1 MNFEDRLND
10 LKKEKDVA
18 ILAHY
23 YVDEEIQALADYVGD
38 SFYLAQKGKD
48 LNNKRIIMAG
58 VYFMGETIKILN
70 PDKKVYNLNWL
81 ADCPMAHMTNEKDI
95 VDMRNKYDDLA
106 VVTYVNSTIE
116 TKALSDVCVTS
127 SNAAKICKKL
137 KEKNIFFIP
146 DRNLGSYVSE
156 EVPEKNFILNRG
168 SCPRHNQINK
178 EDILSLKKLHPR
190 ARVLAHPEC
199 KKEVLELSDYIGSTK
214 GIINE
219 IPKLD
224 GDEFII
230 VTVKAIRYELENN
243 YPDKTFY
250 FLDKLTCIN
259 MNMHKKEDLLTCMDN
274 PYNEVKIDK
283 DLRQKALKPLE
294 RMLEL
299 GK

>member
-1 MNFEDRLND
+1 MNFTDKLNA

-38 SFYLAQKGKD
+38 SFYLAQKGRE
-48 LNNKRIIMAG
+48 LTNKRIIMAG
-58 VYFMGETIKILN
+58 VYFMGETIKTLN

-81 ADCPMAHMTNEKDI
+81 ADCPMAHMANEKDI

-146 DRNLGSYVSE
+146 DKNLGAYVSE
-156 EVPEKNFILNRG
+156 ELPDKNFIFNRG
-168 SCPRHNQINK
+168 ACPRHNQINK

-199 KKEVLELSDYIGSTK
+199 KKEVLDLSDYIGSTK

-219 IPKLD
+219 ASKSSA
-224 GDEFII
+224 DEFIV
-230 VTVKAIRYELENN
+230 VTVKAIRYELERLN
-243 YPDKTFY
+243 PDKTFY
-250 FLDKLTCIN
+250 FLDKLTCLN

-274 PYNEVKIDK
+274 PYNEVKIDE

>member
-168 SCPRHNQINK
+168 SCPRHDQINK

-190 ARVLAHPEC
+190 ARILAHPEC

>member
-146 DRNLGSYVSE
+146 DKNLGAYVSE

-274 PYNEVKIDK
+274 PYNEVKIDE

>member
-95 VDMRNKYDDLA
+95 VDMKNKYDDLA